1 MQMALR
7 YFRVSLIIL
16 IIAAF
21 AAASWAFLPA
31 STDAKPSQQLWQQ
44 KTTLALPFNSVGYV
58 SQGWSGKPTHSGP
71 MQYAID
77 FVFLNSNLAYRI
89 NSGSRVEDYY
99 TWGASVSS
107 PADGVVV
114 DVESAVTDNPINK
127 PNPNKEEGWGNFII
141 IRHEHASGSEYS
153 LIAHFK
159 KGSITKKVGDKVKA
173 GDVVGLAGNSGF
185 SLEPHV
191 HYQLQDSGARVAN
204 SLPVKFS
211 SYFKLEGNRL
221 RTVKNTTPEFRN
233 IITPGPNL
241 IAIRGIRRG

>member
-1 MQMALR
+1 MAPKH
-7 YFRVSLIIL
+7 FRISAFPGVLLLLTAVFWAIL
-16 IIAAF
+16 
-21 AAASWAFLPA
+21 P
-31 STDAKPSQQLWQQ
+31 TDTQAKPAPQLWQQ
-44 KTTLALPFNSVGYV
+44 KTTLALPFNRVAYV

-77 FVFLNSNLAYRI
+77 FVFLNSSLAYRI

-99 TWGASVSS
+99 TWGALVSS

-114 DVESAVTDNPINK
+114 DVENGIVDNPINK

-141 IRHEHASGSEYS
+141 IRHDNFTGSEYS
-153 LIAHFK
+153 LMANFK
-159 KGSITKKVGDKVKA
+159 KGSITKKVGDRVKA
-173 GDVVGLAGNSGF
+173 GDIVGEVGNSGF

-211 SYFKLEGNRL
+211 AYFRLDGNRL
-221 RTVKNTTPEFRN
+221 RTVSNTTPEFRD

-241 IAIRGIRRG
+241 ITIRGIRR